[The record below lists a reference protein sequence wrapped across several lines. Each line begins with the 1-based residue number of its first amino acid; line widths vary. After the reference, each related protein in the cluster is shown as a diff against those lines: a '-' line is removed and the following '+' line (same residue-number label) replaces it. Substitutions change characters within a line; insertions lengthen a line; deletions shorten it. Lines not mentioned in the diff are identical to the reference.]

1 MTTYDELWK
10 TFLDN
15 CKLSDLDI
23 PQNEKIYD
31 SIQNAVLHFNNRKRD
46 ELVADDD
53 TELLNRQLNGDDLLL
68 LAQYIRLSVL
78 DGQRLYFTN
87 IWNPFSKDVGLKNYS
102 AQLKSKELLVKE
114 QRALIDEII
123 LNSAED
129 FL

>member
-68 LAQYIRLSVL
+68 LAQVY
-78 DGQRLYFTN
+78 
-87 IWNPFSKDVGLKNYS
+87 
-102 AQLKSKELLVKE
+102 
-114 QRALIDEII
+114 
-123 LNSAED
+123 
-129 FL
+129 